1 MKRHIL
7 VLGITCTLACALAAL
22 AFAQAPPQT
31 KPPVAPK
38 AVEQNSPDNCA
49 NATVGQGSD
58 IDGKREPAQDK
69 NLSDKLA
76 ASNGV
81 ICPPPH
87 VDPAMRQ
94 PAPPGGP
101 MPVIPPPG
109 TPGGDPQVQPK

>member
-7 VLGITCTLACALAAL
+7 ILGLACALAVP

-31 KPPVAPK
+31 KPPVTPK
-38 AVEQNSPDNCA
+38 AAERNSPDNCS
-49 NATVGQGSD
+49 NATVGAGGD
-58 IDGKREPAQDK
+58 IDSKMQPAQDK
-69 NLSDKLA
+69 SLSDKLA

-81 ICPPPH
+81 ICPPDH
-87 VDPAMRQ
+87 VDPEMKQ
-94 PAPPGGP
+94 PTPPGGP

>member
-7 VLGITCTLACALAAL
+7 LYGLALAVAAP

-31 KPPVAPK
+31 KPPVVPK
-38 AVEQNSPDNCA
+38 AAEQNSPDNCT
-49 NATVGQGSD
+49 NATAGQGSD
-58 IDGKREPAQDK
+58 IDSKKQPAQEAQGK
-69 NLSDKLA
+69 SLSDKLA

-87 VDPAMRQ
+87 VDPAMKQ

-101 MPVIPPPG
+101 MPVIPPAG
-109 TPGGDPQVQPK
+109 SPGGDPNVQPK

>member
-1 MKRHIL
+1 MQRHIL
-7 VLGITCTLACALAAL
+7 VLGIACTLACALAAP

-38 AVEQNSPDNCA
+38 TAEQNSPDNCT
-49 NATVGQGSD
+49 NATVGQGGD
-58 IDGKREPAQDK
+58 IDSKKRPAQDK
-69 NLSDKLA
+69 SLSDKLA

-87 VDPAMRQ
+87 VDPGMKQ

>member
-1 MKRHIL
+1 MKRLIL
-7 VLGITCTLACALAAL
+7 LGLACALTTP

-38 AVEQNSPDNCA
+38 AEQNSPANCIT
-49 NATVGQGSD
+49 ATVGQGSD
-58 IDGKREPAQDK
+58 VDTKKQMAPDT

-76 ASNGV
+76 RSNGV
-81 ICPPPH
+81 ICPPSN
-87 VDPAMRQ
+87 VDPDMKQ

-109 TPGGDPQVQPK
+109 TPGGDQSVQPK

>member
-1 MKRHIL
+1 MKRHFL
-7 VLGITCTLACALAAL
+7 VFGLACALATP

-38 AVEQNSPDNCA
+38 AAEQNSPDNCT
-49 NATVGQGSD
+49 NTVGQGGD
-58 IDGKREPAQDK
+58 IDSKKQPAQDK
-69 NLSDKLA
+69 SLSDKLA

-87 VDPAMRQ
+87 VDPAMKQ

-109 TPGGDPQVQPK
+109 TPGGDPNVQPK

>member
-1 MKRHIL
+1 MKRHFLIF
-7 VLGITCTLACALAAL
+7 GLACALATP

-38 AVEQNSPDNCA
+38 AAEQNSPDNCA
-49 NATVGQGSD
+49 NTVGQGGD
-58 IDGKREPAQDK
+58 IDSKKQPAQDK
-69 NLSDKLA
+69 SLSDKLA

-87 VDPAMRQ
+87 VDPAMKQ

>member
-1 MKRHIL
+1 MKRLIL
-7 VLGITCTLACALAAL
+7 LGLACALTTP

-38 AVEQNSPDNCA
+38 AEQNSPDNCVT
-49 NATVGQGSD
+49 ATVGQGGD
-58 IDGKREPAQDK
+58 IDTKKQPTQDT

-76 ASNGV
+76 RSNGV
-81 ICPPPH
+81 ICPPSN
-87 VDPAMRQ
+87 VDPDMKQ

-109 TPGGDPQVQPK
+109 TPGGDQSVQPK

>member
-7 VLGITCTLACALAAL
+7 ILGIACTLAAP

-38 AVEQNSPDNCA
+38 AAERNSPDNCA

-58 IDGKREPAQDK
+58 IDSKKQLAQGKS
-69 NLSDKLA
+69 LSDKLA

-87 VDPAMRQ
+87 VDPAMKQ

-109 TPGGDPQVQPK
+109 TPGGDPNVQPK